1 MELQQCGA
9 RCTSGFA
16 IESTEAGVSA
26 LGVQNARVEIADG
39 PRADR
44 SSTQFEQPIGDV
56 VVAVADADVAEV
68 PPGGAEK
75 GGEGKGGAPHQVD
88 QKQPQPAPRRSRR
101 WLRCC
106 CSSKKPQRAI
116 ASFSLRLRGLTQAD
130 VEAYPTTVTSLC
142 EVVAGYVGQR
152 LGLEGPETAAAHVR
166 AHAPPVQEPDVVV
179 VDLLEPYVA
188 AVDLLIEVELAPPAG
203 LLFTR
208 LRADLA
214 FDEQG
219 IHNLDDLLSECI
231 EGTISKP
238 VSVHGVT
245 PVQAIAGTPL
255 VFYKDRQYR
264 APLACEWLHPVPA
277 LFQIMAVLG
286 VCLAALL
293 PDPRADLLT
302 QPPLHGVVFTLVFV
316 LII

>member
-116 ASFSLRLRGLTQAD
+116 ASFSLR
-130 VEAYPTTVTSLC
+130 SW
-142 EVVAGYVGQR
+142 
-152 LGLEGPETAAAHVR
+152 
-166 AHAPPVQEPDVVV
+166 
-179 VDLLEPYVA
+179 
-188 AVDLLIEVELAPPAG
+188 
-203 LLFTR
+203 
-208 LRADLA
+208 
-214 FDEQG
+214 
-219 IHNLDDLLSECI
+219 
-231 EGTISKP
+231 
-238 VSVHGVT
+238 
-245 PVQAIAGTPL
+245 QAIWGNASASRGPRPPPPTSAPVRRRGRSLL
-255 VFYKDRQYR
+255 VRRSSCSSRSSSLLRRVSCSRGSARTWRSMSKALTTWTSCCASASW
-264 APLACEWLHPVPA
+264 APSAK
-277 LFQIMAVLG
+277 
-286 VCLAALL
+286 
-293 PDPRADLLT
+293 
-302 QPPLHGVVFTLVFV
+302 
-316 LII
+316 

>member
-152 LGLEGPETAAAHVR
+152 LGLEGHDAAAAHIR
-166 AHAPPVQEPDVVV
+166 ACAPLGQEP
-179 VDLLEPYVA
+179 LGA
-188 AVDLLIEVELAPPAG
+188 AVGLLIEVELAPPAG
-203 LLFTR
+203 LSFTR

-219 IHNLDDLLSECI
+219 IGNLDELLSERI
-231 EGTISKP
+231 VGTISKP